1 MIGEHFDFLFTGD
14 LTLLELIFS
23 FCWSIAN
30 FTFCFSSSSRTDCQ
44 TIDSAVSEISSEV
57 ELTPVV
63 PFNEFGGATRKL
75 FFLYKLIYKEHWYPL
90 SYTAVSVALKF

>member
-1 MIGEHFDFLFTGD
+1 MSSFLLSFSLALQLANFDFLFTGD
-14 LTLLELIFS
+14 FTLLELVFS

-30 FTFCFSSSSRTDCQ
+30 FAFCFSSSIRTDH
-44 TIDSAVSEISSEV
+44 TAVSEISSEV

-75 FFLYKLIYKEHWYPL
+75 FF
-90 SYTAVSVALKF
+90 